1 MDEIKQKLVVS
12 LLVCNLIFT
21 IISITGVGYLI
32 YKQVS
37 RGQMMQNFPR
47 FNGSGSWAPQ
57 NGNSSNQ

>member
-1 MDEIKQKLVVS
+1 MDGIKQKVVVS

-21 IISITGVGYLI
+21 IISITGVGYLV
-32 YKQVS
+32 YKQMN

-47 FNGSGSWAPQ
+47 FNGSWSPQ